1 MTRFQWLDDESRV
14 QEMLCGE
21 LGPCLWELFS
31 EVRLIDGGLELLRL
45 LHLHPNTLRTIDD
58 FAFHLHKPAPV
69 VEKGLRAMVKLGL
82 VRRIDAA
89 SVVVF
94 GITRDPD
101 RRRLLVELCDWQDRW
116 HKRLAQIEQVV
127 DGKFPVSALYSD
139 AIGSVSLEFGQARQ

>member
-101 RRRLLVELCDWQDRW
+101 RRRLLVELCDWQNRW

-139 AIGSVSLEFGQARQ
+139 AIGSVTLESGRARQ